1 MSGASPRHGR
11 WLHGVSERCGWQAAM
26 GAYLQRQS
34 MELRPHG
41 SSRAQGPGR
50 RRRCRAGSCGRNDRQ
65 RAPSRRWVWAWLGR
79 VERCSGCSWR
89 CDKVGDAPQAGAT
102 RTPASPLLA
111 TSDLRLAAAAREPP
125 ARRHSPTACPSV
137 IPSTRN
143 PRAPPTTPSSSPIA
157 PRGLTKPGADAA
169 GRCTPAMCPPG
180 LHAPSSAHR

>member
-1 MSGASPRHGR
+1 MEVLELKVLVEDVGVELDLAVEAIANALPVGGGFGHGWDASRGAAGVAGVAIKLVTCPR
-11 WLHGVSERCGWQAAM
+11 LERLAPLQA
-26 GAYLQRQS
+26 
-34 MELRPHG
+34 H
-41 SSRAQGPGR
+41 
-50 RRRCRAGSCGRNDRQ
+50 
-65 RAPSRRWVWAWLGR
+65 W
-79 VERCSGCSWR
+79 
-89 CDKVGDAPQAGAT
+89 
-102 RTPASPLLA
+102 LA